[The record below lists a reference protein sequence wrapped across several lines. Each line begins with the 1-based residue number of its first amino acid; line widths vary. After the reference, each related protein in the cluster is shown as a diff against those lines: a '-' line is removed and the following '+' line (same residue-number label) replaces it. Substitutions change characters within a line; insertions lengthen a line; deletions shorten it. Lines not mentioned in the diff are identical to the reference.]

1 MQNKIKKSNGTPKR
15 RRGETRKLILE
26 YIKEF
31 STKNGYPPS
40 VREICSG
47 VGLKSTSTVHA
58 HLKRLEESGE
68 LRRNAMQPRA
78 IEILNSEQ
86 SASSNFTTIPLL
98 GAVAAGLPIFAE
110 ENRTEQLEIPDF
122 MLSNGEH
129 FALKVKGESMIGVG
143 IMNGD
148 TIIVRRQV
156 TANNGDIVVALI
168 DDEATVKRFYKENGH
183 FRLQPENPDM
193 APIYTPTV
201 EILGKVISVF
211 RVL

>member
-1 MQNKIKKSNGTPKR
+1 MQNKLKKTSGAPKR

-26 YIKEF
+26 YIKKFTE
-31 STKNGYPPS
+31 KNGYPPS

-78 IEILNSEQ
+78 IEILSSEQ
-86 SASSNFTTIPLL
+86 TKDINFTYVPLL
-98 GAVAAGLPIFAE
+98 GAVAAGIPIFAE
-110 ENRTEQLEIPDF
+110 ENRTESLEIPDF
-122 MLSNGEH
+122 MLTNGEH
-129 FALKVKGESMIGVG
+129 FALKVKGESMIAVG
-143 IMNGD
+143 IMDGD
-148 TIIVRRQV
+148 TIIVRRQI

-201 EILGKVISVF
+201 EILGKVVSVF